1 MSKPRLEWKLGA
13 EPKKVAILVALLVTA
28 AYFFWQ
34 NLSEGQPA
42 ASPARPRPVSSTAP
56 RGAASPQAPAAQATG
71 KLSAGRKE
79 FRPSLVPRKD
89 EDRSGVDPTLRL
101 DLLAR
106 IERVKFESAGRNLFE
121 FGLVEAP
128 KPKLPEPKI
137 QVKNEPKFIG
147 PEPPPP
153 PPAPPVKPPPP
164 PIPLKFYGL
173 ALPVRGSDKRVFCL
187 QGDEILTP
195 SEGDLVQNRYRIVR
209 ITPTAVLVED
219 TQFKHQQQIPI
230 DQPPPPGG

>member
-1 MSKPRLEWKLGA
+1 MKRPRLDMKLGA
-13 EPKKVAILVALLVTA
+13 EPKKVAILAALLVLA

-34 NLSEGQPA
+34 NSTPGTSPSTPSRPRASAPA
-42 ASPARPRPVSSTAP
+42 PAGGDAPSATAATAARPGV
-56 RGAASPQAPAAQATG
+56 G
-71 KLSAGRKE
+71 KRE
-79 FRPSLVPRKD
+79 FRPSLAPRKD
-89 EDRSGVDPTLRL
+89 EDRSGIDPTLRL

-106 IERVKFESAGRNLFE
+106 LEKVRFESAGRNLFE
-121 FGLVEAP
+121 FGPVEAV

-137 QVKNEPKFIG
+137 EVKNEPKMIG

-164 PIPLKFYGL
+164 PIPLKFYGI
-173 ALPVRGSDKRVFCL
+173 ALPVRGNDKRVFCL

-195 SEGDLVQNRYRIVR
+195 TEGDLVQNRYRIVR
-209 ITPTAVLVED
+209 ITPLSVLVED

-230 DQPPPPGG
+230 DQPPRPGG

>member
-1 MSKPRLEWKLGA
+1 MTKPRLDMKLGA
-13 EPKKVAILVALLVTA
+13 EPKKVAILIALLATA

-34 NLSEGQPA
+34 NLSGDEPS
-42 ASPARPRPVSSTAP
+42 SPPPRPRPAAATAP
-56 RGAASPQAPAAQATG
+56 RSAGSAIAPAAPAAG
-71 KLSAGRKE
+71 NLSAGRRE
-79 FRPSLVPRKD
+79 FRPSLLPRKD

-106 IERVKFESAGRNLFE
+106 VEKVRFESAGRNLFE
-121 FGLVEAP
+121 FGAVEAP
-128 KPKLPEPKI
+128 KPRLPEPKI

>member
-1 MSKPRLEWKLGA
+1 MSKPRLEMKLGA
-13 EPKKVAILVALLVTA
+13 EPKKVAILAALLAIA

-34 NLSEGQPA
+34 NLSESQPA
-42 ASPARPRPVSSTAP
+42 AAPSRPRP
-56 RGAASPQAPAAQATG
+56 AASAGPKAAPVPASAAAAARPAA
-71 KLSAGRKE
+71 GRRE

-89 EDRSGVDPTLRL
+89 EDRSRIDPTLRL
-101 DLLAR
+101 DLLAG
-106 IERVKFESAGRNLFE
+106 IENVKFESAGRNLFE
-121 FGLVEAP
+121 FGPVDIP

-137 QVKNEPKFIG
+137 VVNPQPKFIG

-153 PPAPPVKPPPP
+153 PPAPPVKQPPP

-173 ALPVRGSDKRVFCL
+173 ALPVRGNGKRVFCL

-209 ITPTAVLVED
+209 ITAASVLVED
-219 TQFKHQQQIPI
+219 IEHKHQQQIPI

>member
-1 MSKPRLEWKLGA
+1 MSKPRFEWKLGA
-13 EPKKVAILVALLVTA
+13 EPQKVAILAVLLATA

-42 ASPARPRPVSSTAP
+42 AAPPRPRPAAQTTAP
-56 RGAASPQAPAAQATG
+56 GAAPAGSPAAPAN
-71 KLSAGRKE
+71 KNLSAARRE

-89 EDRSGVDPTLRL
+89 EDRAGIDPTLRL

-106 IERVKFESAGRNLFE
+106 AAKIKFETAGRNLFE
-121 FGLVEAP
+121 FGPVEAP

-137 QVKNEPKFIG
+137 EVKNEPKFIG

-173 ALPVRGSDKRVFCL
+173 ALPVRGNDKRVFCL

-209 ITPTAVLVED
+209 ITPVSVLVED
-219 TQFKHQQQIPI
+219 TQYKHQQQIPI